1 MGGLH
6 DIKKKDWERLLK
18 KNGFKLDRAGKHQI
32 WKHPDGRMIP
42 SNNSSTI
49 NPCVARRMIKENRL
63 EGAPWGWSERADKIE
78 AKAQAAEEKQEAW
91 KVQLQE
97 AQAKIDEE
105 NRQREAEEQ
114 ARAQQLREEKYAE
127 QKRMEA
133 ERQKK
138 LMQEAETRKTTA
150 VKHSTGSSEPKP
162 SKSAITNIT
171 HLYMNEQR
179 LKKFHDYLCAVVE
192 FYQQNK
198 SLKNF
203 STLAK
208 QYQVKAI
215 SKDYFYQFKLD
226 ELKPGQKP
234 DRALSDKIRLMMAD
248 DDLKRR
254 QQMLDTF
261 LKAQEQ
267 KESDGTTEAPETK
280 EPTLAE
286 RIDTF
291 EARFDLL
298 GPVVANIISSVYEH
312 YKKEFG
318 DSTTDIIGPDSYK
331 VRLSP
336 DPYLTDWA
344 NDIEFDLT
352 KLVFDNAEPAEIRQL
367 LPSWNQ
373 KITHAYLTWLYGGQH
388 GSQLKLNFDERGSE
402 TYSDNEQLIEL
413 LRDQQLLDDTMFVKL
428 ESWKGVALC
437 AVIYK
442 DAPDVLMIISEDA
455 INYYTI
461 EDNIWYSYCGDTV
474 LCPERNFSFG
484 GWGTRTIVGHCLHK
498 ILDPANLETAKKEQQ
513 NVIKQMRGKLMDD
526 INHYRDIWQMYH
538 DEWAK
543 ERQQGVIDFG

>member
-78 AKAQAAEEKQEAW
+78 AKAKAAEEKQEAW

-97 AQAKIDEE
+97 AQARIDEE

-127 QKRMEA
+127 QKRQEA

-138 LMQEAETRKTTA
+138 LMQEAEARKTAA

-267 KESDGTTEAPETK
+267 KESDGTTDAPETK

-298 GPVVANIISSVYEH
+298 GPAFASLTNRVYKDFE
-312 YKKEFG
+312 KEFG
-318 DSTTDIIGPDSYK
+318 STVHDLLGADSYQ
-331 VRLSP
+331 VRFDP
-336 DPYLTDWA
+336 FPYLNEWA
-344 NDIEFDLT
+344 NNVEFDLT
-352 KLVFDNAEPAEIRQL
+352 RMVFDNTDPEEVRKNIL
-367 LPSWNQ
+367 LWND
-373 KITHAYLTWLYGGQH
+373 KIMHAYLTWLYGGTD
-388 GSQLKLNFDERGSE
+388 GKQLKLNFDERGNAY
-402 TYSDNEQLIEL
+402 YSDNEQLIDL
-413 LRDQQLLDDTMFVKL
+413 LRDQHLLDHTLFVKI
-428 ESWKGVALC
+428 ESWKGCAICVA
-437 AVIYK
+437 VYTE
-442 DAPDVLMIISEDA
+442 APDVLMVIDEGEPSF
-455 INYYTI
+455 YTI
-461 EDNIWYSYCGDTV
+461 EDNIWHSFQGNTILAPDGCH
-474 LCPERNFSFG
+474 NFG
-484 GWGTRTIVGHCLHK
+484 GWGTRTIVGHCLRQ
-498 ILDPANLETAKKEQQ
+498 ILLPANIDAAKAEQAH
-513 NVIKQMRGKLMDD
+513 VSKQMRGKLMND
-526 INHYRDIWQMYH
+526 INNYRDIWQMYH

-543 ERQQGVIDFG
+543 ERQQGMIDFG

>member
-78 AKAQAAEEKQEAW
+78 AKAKAAEEKQEAW

-105 NRQREAEEQ
+105 NRQREAEKQ

-298 GPVVANIISSVYEH
+298 GPAFANIINTVYEE
-312 YKKEFG
+312 YSKEFG
-318 DSTTDIIGPDSYK
+318 TNTNDLLGYETSM

-336 DPYLTDWA
+336 EPYLKEWA
-344 NDIEFDLT
+344 DKVEFDLT
-352 KLVFDNAEPAEIRQL
+352 KLVFDKAEPEEVRKVIYT
-367 LPSWNQ
+367 WND
-373 KITHAYLTWLYGGQH
+373 KIMHAYLTWLYGGSTGDQM
-388 GSQLKLNFDERGSE
+388 KLNFDERGSE
-402 TYSDNEQLIEL
+402 TYSDNEQLIEM
-413 LRDQQLLDDTMFVKL
+413 LRDQQLLDDTIFVKL
-428 ESWKGVALC
+428 ESWKGC
-437 AVIYK
+437 AHCVVIYK
-442 DAPDVLMIISEDA
+442 DAPDILMVIGERENSF
-455 INYYTI
+455 YTI
-461 EDNIWYSYCGDTV
+461 EDNIWKSYCGNTIIAPDG
-474 LCPERNFSFG
+474 CSSFG
-484 GWGTRTIVGHCLHK
+484 GWGTRTIVGYCLKQLLSDENHM
-498 ILDPANLETAKKEQQ
+498 LAVKEQQ
-513 NVIKQMRGKLMDD
+513 NVTKQMRGKLMDD

-543 ERQQGVIDFG
+543 ERQQGMIDFG